1 MLEEK
6 HVLVWNSCLSIIRD
20 IVEPQPFAT
29 WFERIVPVKL
39 EDATLTLRVP
49 TEFFREYLEA
59 HYLDLLKKVL
69 HRELGP
75 QAKLIYE
82 VKIVSNQPVI
92 RYPGQNTGEF
102 SNKEV
107 TMQASVPAT
116 ANPFV
121 IPGLQKLKINP
132 QLNPAYCF
140 DNLIEGECNRLG
152 LTAGRTIAANPGKTA
167 FNPIFIYGASGM
179 GKTHLAQAIGI
190 AIKEAYPELVVLYVP
205 ANRFKIQYM
214 DAVNVRNKLADF
226 LHFYMKIDVLIV
238 DDIQEFADKQGTQ
251 NAFFQIFNHLH
262 QNGKQLVFTSD
273 RAPVDLQKF
282 EERLLSRL
290 KWGLSTELMAP
301 DFDTRLSMLRQ
312 RSFREGVDVP
322 DEVLSFLASKI
333 TTNFRELE
341 GALISLIANSTLAK
355 KEITIDLA
363 SEVVGNIVGKGCNEI
378 TVERVRDVVCKYF
391 NIDVES
397 MDASSRKRE
406 IAQARQIAMYLS
418 RNHTKSSLSAIGEK
432 IGGRHYATVLHACK
446 SVTDLIDTDT
456 NVRQYVADIEKTLL
470 YGNGR

>member
-1 MLEEK
+1 M
-6 HVLVWNSCLSIIRD
+6 
-20 IVEPQPFAT
+20 
-29 WFERIVPVKL
+29 
-39 EDATLTLRVP
+39 
-49 TEFFREYLEA
+49 
-59 HYLDLLKKVL
+59 
-69 HRELGP
+69 
-75 QAKLIYE
+75 
-82 VKIVSNQPVI
+82 
-92 RYPGQNTGEF
+92 
-102 SNKEV
+102 
-107 TMQASVPAT
+107 
-116 ANPFV
+116 
-121 IPGLQKLKINP
+121 
-132 QLNPAYCF
+132 
-140 DNLIEGECNRLG
+140 
-152 LTAGRTIAANPGKTA
+152 
-167 FNPIFIYGASGM
+167 
-179 GKTHLAQAIGI
+179 
-190 AIKEAYPELVVLYVP
+190 
-205 ANRFKIQYM
+205 
-214 DAVNVRNKLADF
+214 
-226 LHFYMKIDVLIV
+226 
-238 DDIQEFADKQGTQ
+238 
-251 NAFFQIFNHLH
+251 
-262 QNGKQLVFTSD
+262 
-273 RAPVDLQKF
+273 DLQKF

-446 SVTDLIDTDT
+446 TVTDLIDTDT
-456 NVRQYVADIEKTLL
+456 NVRQYVDDIEKTLL

>member
-262 QNGKQLVFTSD
+262 QNGKQLILTSD
-273 RAPVDLQKF
+273 RPPVLLQGV
-282 EERLLSRL
+282 EERLITRF
-290 KWGLSTELMAP
+290 KWGMVA
-301 DFDTRLSMLRQ
+301 
-312 RSFREGVDVP
+312 
-322 DEVLSFLASKI
+322 
-333 TTNFRELE
+333 ELE
-341 GALISLIANSTLAK
+341 KPTVELRRDILRNKIRRDGLQFP
-355 KEITIDLA
+355 
-363 SEVVGNIVGKGCNEI
+363 SEVVDYIAENVSDSVRDLEGIIISIMAHATIYNRDVDLELAQRIVKKVTHNENKPV
-378 TVERVRDVVCKYF
+378 TVDDIIRAVCTHYGLEPAAIHTKSRKRDVV
-391 NIDVES
+391 
-397 MDASSRKRE
+397 
-406 IAQARQIAMYLS
+406 QARQVAMYLAK
-418 RNHTKSSLSAIGEK
+418 TYTDLSTAK
-432 IGGRHYATVLHACK
+432 IGNLIGNRDHATVLHACK
-446 SVTDLIDTDT
+446 TIKALREVDKAFQVEMDEIQAGLKS
-456 NVRQYVADIEKTLL
+456 
-470 YGNGR
+470 